1 MHHFH
6 QAYLKLMDVS
16 STHDESIRESKISDS
31 FTTYNNCEG
40 INFFLNISDLQKSSA
55 VLRVNPM
62 V

>member
-1 MHHFH
+1 
-6 QAYLKLMDVS
+6 MDVS
-16 STHDESIRESKISDS
+16 STHDKSIRESKISDS